1 MRKYTNY
8 QVWKGAHPT
17 IGHAITAALNEFGP
31 GVRVLCVVHHPGD
44 VIGDRGEFAEVI
56 VDVGSARRR
65 S

>member
-8 QVWKGAHPT
+8 QVLRAAHPT
-17 IGHAITAALNEFGP
+17 IGHAIAAALNEFGP
-31 GVRVLCVVHHPGD
+31 GVRVLCVVHHPAD
-44 VIGDRGEFAEVI
+44 GDRAEFAEVI